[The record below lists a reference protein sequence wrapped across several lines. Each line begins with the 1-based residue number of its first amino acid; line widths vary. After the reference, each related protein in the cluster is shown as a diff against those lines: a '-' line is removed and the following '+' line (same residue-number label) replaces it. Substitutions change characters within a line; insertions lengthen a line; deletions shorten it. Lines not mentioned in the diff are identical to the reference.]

1 MSTAR
6 RATAPIDRPAAFRP
20 RPAQFCSPYPPGE
33 CARRLAAVTTKRGS
47 TTWYLDPANACKPA
61 PRLRGTI
68 DQSGILVARFEDAT
82 GRNSF
87 APYLDARLVPGAD
100 GGTVVT
106 GRIGMHPNGQA
117 VGAVALGFGALL
129 LLGALAGGISQLAAG
144 HLRGL
149 PFVLLPIVLG
159 AFIAAINLAGR
170 RSLEHNTPKLI
181 GEINAILAS
190 SATLPEAT
198 PGAKVT

>member
-1 MSTAR
+1 M
-6 RATAPIDRPAAFRP
+6 
-20 RPAQFCSPYPPGE
+20 AQFCSPYPPSE
-33 CARRLAAVTTKRGS
+33 CARRLAAVTTERGS

-68 DQSGILVARFEDAT
+68 HQSGILVARFEDAA

-100 GGTVVT
+100 GGTVVA
-106 GRIGMHPNGQA
+106 GKIGMHPNSRA
-117 VGAVALGFGALL
+117 VGAVAVSFAGLV
-129 LLGALAGGISQLAAG
+129 LLGSLAGGISQLAVG

-149 PFVLLPIVLG
+149 LFVLFPIVLG

-190 SATLPEAT
+190 SATLPDAT
-198 PGAKVT
+198 QVGR